1 MAGNNWYN
9 AIELSWMILAR
20 MLNVW
25 LLLLASFSFCVRWRL
40 RDGSKGDW
48 DGAFGAV
55 FECMKRHAMPLVA
68 TYFARGD

>member
-1 MAGNNWYN
+1 MDDSCKDVECVAT
-9 AIELSWMILAR
+9 ATCFIF
-20 MLNVW
+20 
-25 LLLLASFSFCVRWRL
+25 LLCT
-40 RDGSKGDW
+40 KGDW

>member
-1 MAGNNWYN
+1 MAGNNGYN
-9 AIELSWMILAR
+9 AIELSWDDSCKDVECVATATCFIF
-20 MLNVW
+20 
-25 LLLLASFSFCVRWRL
+25 LLCT
-40 RDGSKGDW
+40 KGDW

>member
-1 MAGNNWYN
+1 MAGNNLYN
-9 AIELSWMILAR
+9 AIEVSWMILAR

-25 LLLLASFSFCVRWRL
+25 LLLLASFSFLCT
-40 RDGSKGDW
+40 KGDW

-55 FECMKRHAMPLVA
+55 FERMKRHAMPLVA